1 MEASFTPDQEARLSQ
16 IATHAGTAAERLVK
30 DGALRLL
37 DDDADFRATV
47 QAGIK
52 AADHGDFIEEN
63 EMDARIERM
72 LQS

>member
-1 MEASFTPDQEARLSQ
+1 MPLCPARRRR
-16 IATHAGTAAERLVK
+16 G
-30 DGALRLL
+30 
-37 DDDADFRATV
+37 FRATV